1 MPECCYDYQGVDH
14 RSFKSEFFSAHSWND
29 NLGDALPYLN
39 VVLKLYSEYK
49 ARSNLLPETYNTEP
63 AWSTSQPNNV
73 SVHMKAH
80 IAHCDTITAKH
91 IWCLIYSHVKQNLK
105 MN

>member
-14 RSFKSEFFSAHSWND
+14 PSFKSEFFSAHSWND
-29 NLGDALPYLN
+29 NLGDTLPYLN
-39 VVLKLYSEYK
+39 AVLKLYSEYK
-49 ARSNLLPETYNTEP
+49 ARSNLLPETYNSEP
-63 AWSTSQPNNV
+63 AWSTSQLNNV

-105 MN
+105 MS